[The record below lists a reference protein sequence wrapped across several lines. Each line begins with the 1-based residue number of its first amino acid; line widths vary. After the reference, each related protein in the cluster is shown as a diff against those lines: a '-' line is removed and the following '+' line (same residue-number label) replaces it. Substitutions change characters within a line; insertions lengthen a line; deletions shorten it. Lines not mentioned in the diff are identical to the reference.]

1 MIIRSFDG
9 SDAGGFDPRN
19 YSELG
24 VLGSLTP
31 SSVNAKTTLLN
42 VTGEGYID
50 LATAGGG
57 SGIVETCKVTITID
71 GVAKTF
77 TSGSTGLPAGF
88 STIPYICGDSVNS
101 NSNAASKLILSGN
114 YYVSAGFSLL
124 TSGTTAYSG
133 VALAKFPIYFNESL
147 KIELEATATP
157 LNPLQYSIIGGLL
170 T

>member
-1 MIIRSFDG
+1 MIIRDFDG
-9 SDAGGFDPRN
+9 SENGGFDPRN

-24 VLGSLTP
+24 VIGSLTP
-31 SSVNAKTTLLN
+31 SLINTKTTLLN

-57 SGIVETCKVTITID
+57 SGTVETCKVTITID

-101 NSNAASKLILSGN
+101 NAASKLILSGN
-114 YYVSAGFSLL
+114 YYVSASFSLL
-124 TSGTTAYSG
+124 TSGTNTYSD

-157 LNPLQYSIIGGLL
+157 LNPLRYSIIGGLL